1 MIIVCDASPICY
13 LLLIGEI
20 QLLPHLYG
28 KVLIPQVIQNELAD
42 ERSPTVVQ
50 GWISQPPKWLVIQT
64 VDVVSDSALDNL
76 DSGERDAIMLVVP
89 RADLIIIDD
98 LLARQM
104 ASSLHLRVT
113 GLLGVLDEAG
123 RQKLVDFS
131 GAIAR
136 LQQTTFRASSKLI
149 QSLLQQRQAEDKG
162 RYTLLM

>member
-1 MIIVCDASPICY
+1 MIVVCDTSPICY

-20 QLLPHLYG
+20 QLLPQLYG

-50 GWISQPPKWLVIQT
+50 AWISQPPEWLVIQT
-64 VDVVSDSALDNL
+64 VDVVSDGDLDNL
-76 DSGERDAIMLVVP
+76 DSGERDAIMLALVIE
-89 RADLIIIDD
+89 ADLIIVDD

-104 ASSLHLRVT
+104 ASSLHLKVT

-123 RQKLVDFS
+123 RQKLVDFP

-149 QSLLQQRQAEDKG
+149 QALLQQRQAEDK
-162 RYTLLM
+162 L